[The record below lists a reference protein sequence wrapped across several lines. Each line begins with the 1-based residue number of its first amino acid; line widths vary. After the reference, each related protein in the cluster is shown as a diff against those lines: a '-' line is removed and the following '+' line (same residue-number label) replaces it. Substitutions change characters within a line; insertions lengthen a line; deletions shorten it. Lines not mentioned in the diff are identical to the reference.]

1 MIKTKHILALIS
13 LFLFFFVSYS
23 YSQTKQVK
31 IIAEKANIYLETSEH
46 SYLIETLV
54 KGTILNIYG
63 SGKVTGI
70 SRDWYNVYYKSKR
83 MGNVVTGFIEA
94 SKVELLEPP
103 KTVETEQEEAVE
115 EKTVTKLMEESKTK
129 EKKPETAKVEK
140 VETGKEKIVI
150 TEPEEKTPKIFLKTP
165 SMTKAPKE
173 ITVRPRSGIGI
184 FASYAMPSDE
194 DYGSGLAFGVNFHL
208 GITKNITVELGG
220 LKYQSNIDRN
230 PTGLSEGKL
239 SVLPIQLS
247 IQARFPISN
256 KIIPY
261 IRGGVGYSMNN
272 FTINKGVTTQWNN
285 LGYDIKEK
293 VENSIEFHF
302 GAGID
307 LLVHKN
313 IALNGD
319 VRYLI
324 SNTKGT
330 WTFVNQIINTENSG
344 NLNEL
349 NLNTF
354 TIGFGLKYLF

>member
-1 MIKTKHILALIS
+1 MNKKIVTFFIAFLII
-13 LFLFFFVSYS
+13 FSYS

-46 SYLIETLV
+46 SYLIETLE

-83 MGNVVTGFIEA
+83 MGSVVTGFIEA

-103 KTVETEQEEAVE
+103 KTIETEQEEAVE
-115 EKTVTKLMEESKTK
+115 EKTV
-129 EKKPETAKVEK
+129 
-140 VETGKEKIVI
+140 I
-150 TEPEEKTPKIFLKTP
+150 TEPEEKTPKISLKTP
-165 SMTKAPKE
+165 SKTKAPKE

-184 FASYAMPSDE
+184 FASYAMPSE
-194 DYGSGLAFGVNFHL
+194 GDYGSGLAFGVNFHL

-220 LKYQSNIDRN
+220 LKYQSNINRN

-247 IQARFPISN
+247 IQARFPVSN

-272 FTINKGVTTQWNN
+272 FTINNEVTTQWNN
-285 LGYDIKEK
+285 LGYDIKET

-344 NLNEL
+344 TLNEL